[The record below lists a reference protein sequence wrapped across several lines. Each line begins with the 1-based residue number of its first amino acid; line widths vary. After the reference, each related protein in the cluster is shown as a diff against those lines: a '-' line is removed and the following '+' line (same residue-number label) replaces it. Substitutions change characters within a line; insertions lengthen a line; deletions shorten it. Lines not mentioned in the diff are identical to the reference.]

1 MRNKIV
7 CSKILVEN
15 RVIFNF
21 AKLKLM
27 LERRIEDIAKKPK
40 EESYQTLMK
49 ILDKAFPLASAPLL
63 RPLVMRILTKIDNIP
78 EEHLNALVEGKLPRC
93 TFSKI
98 LFDSFWIFY
107 YLTRIYI

>member
-1 MRNKIV
+1 MRNGIV
-7 CSKILVEN
+7 RSKN
-15 RVIFNF
+15 SCKHRVIFNF

-93 TFSKI
+93 TFSEI
-98 LFDSFWIFY
+98 LFDSF
-107 YLTRIYI
+107 

>member
-1 MRNKIV
+1 
-7 CSKILVEN
+7 
-15 RVIFNF
+15 
-21 AKLKLM
+21 M

-78 EEHLNALVEGKLPRC
+78 EEHLNALVEG
-93 TFSKI
+93 TFSEI
-98 LFDSFWIFY
+98 LFDPFLRFY
-107 YLTRIYI
+107 YLTHMYKFRFCTLQISPTGSQKTYLVI

>member
-1 MRNKIV
+1 
-7 CSKILVEN
+7 
-15 RVIFNF
+15 
-21 AKLKLM
+21 M

-78 EEHLNALVEGKLPRC
+78 EEHLNALVEG
-93 TFSKI
+93 TFSEI
-98 LFDSFWIFY
+98 LFDPFLRFY
-107 YLTRIYI
+107 YLTHMYNFRFCTLQISPTGSKKAHLVI

>member
-1 MRNKIV
+1 MFEKFCKHRI
-7 CSKILVEN
+7 
-15 RVIFNF
+15 IFNF

-78 EEHLNALVEGKLPRC
+78 EEHLNALVEGNKTFLEIPFC
-93 TFSKI
+93 TFHFI
-98 LFDSFWIFY
+98 
-107 YLTRIYI
+107 T

>member
-1 MRNKIV
+1 
-7 CSKILVEN
+7 
-15 RVIFNF
+15 
-21 AKLKLM
+21 M

-78 EEHLNALVEGKLPRC
+78 EEHLNALVEGRLIFRK
-93 TFSKI
+93 
-98 LFDSFWIFY
+98 SFLIPFCDFI
-107 YLTRIYI
+107 T

>member
-1 MRNKIV
+1 
-7 CSKILVEN
+7 
-15 RVIFNF
+15 
-21 AKLKLM
+21 M

-78 EEHLNALVEGKLPRC
+78 EEHLNALVEGNKIFSGN
-93 TFSKI
+93 TFLYI
-98 LFDSFWIFY
+98 TFY
-107 YLTRIYI
+107 YLTCTIFRFCTLQICPTRSQETYLVI

>member
-1 MRNKIV
+1 
-7 CSKILVEN
+7 
-15 RVIFNF
+15 
-21 AKLKLM
+21 M

-78 EEHLNALVEGKLPRC
+78 EEHLNALVEG
-93 TFSKI
+93 TFSEI
-98 LFDSFWIFY
+98 LFDPFLRFY
-107 YLTRIYI
+107 YLTHMSNFRFCTLQISPTGSQKAYMVI

>member
-1 MRNKIV
+1 
-7 CSKILVEN
+7 
-15 RVIFNF
+15 
-21 AKLKLM
+21 M

-78 EEHLNALVEGKLPRC
+78 EEHLNALVEGKDLSGNPFLVFSQFHIVNFLLLHAYIFRFC
-93 TFSKI
+93 TLQICPTRSQKT
-98 LFDSFWIFY
+98 
-107 YLTRIYI
+107 YLVI

>member
-1 MRNKIV
+1 MIHVRV
-7 CSKILVEN
+7 CSRIIVKEKRIL
-15 RVIFNF
+15 FNF

-78 EEHLNALVEGKLPRC
+78 EEHLNALVEGRLIFRK
-93 TFSKI
+93 
-98 LFDSFWIFY
+98 SFLIPFCDFI
-107 YLTRIYI
+107 T